1 MSNNK
6 KEKHHWGDIGIKL
19 FTTVIAG
26 VLMAWAGYVSNYTL
40 SSVSSKKE
48 SARLITELQIRRE
61 QAETNLRKD
70 VFDQTLQAFLLKDKD
85 QQSSIKGMSK
95 QLLRLELLALNFGDS
110 LSLSPLFTE
119 FYRDQKLLKIED
131 EDENSIFRDDSL
143 FRSEKGE
150 LRKRLYALARRV
162 ANTQVSSLEKHGIS
176 KTISIPLVDYDSEMT
191 CNDLI
196 LYKEHFPWPEREAQ
210 RQFSIYDENYKKD
223 MTDEEIENLFK
234 LDDNNSSV
242 SEVFDYRK
250 NQFKKEEKDART
262 LYLETLNGQRKMVL
276 QDSIRYLEVNVSNVN
291 HCKKTLKVE
300 FTIHKQ
306 PANILAEKEE
316 ILPVTSLASLTTIAN
331 ENLEKEI
338 KRDFTLDYFN
348 FPIVD
353 NTRLENNHR
362 FAIVLDDFDLKSDKP
377 HIELTAL
384 IFPSEYASLRDRPGM
399 KEARELLKSALEDDA
414 DN

>member
-6 KEKHHWGDIGIKL
+6 KEKRNWGDTGIKL

-26 VLMAWAGYVSNYTL
+26 VLMAWAGFVSNYTL

-61 QAETNLRKD
+61 QAESNLRKD

-85 QQSSIKGMSK
+85 QASSIQGMSK

-119 FYRDQKLLKIED
+119 FHRDLKLLRIED
-131 EDENSIFRDDSL
+131 EGGNSIYRNDSL
-143 FRSEKGE
+143 FRNEKGE
-150 LRKRLYALARRV
+150 LRKRLKSLARRV
-162 ANTQVSSLEKHGIS
+162 ANTQVSSLDKHGIS
-176 KTISIPLVDYDSEMT
+176 NTIKIPLVGYDPNML
-191 CNDLI
+191 CDVI
-196 LYKEHFPWPEREAQ
+196 LYKEHFPWPERDAQ
-210 RQFSIYDENYKKD
+210 RQFTIYDENYQKD
-223 MTDEEIENLFK
+223 MTDEEIIKLFK
-234 LDDNNSSV
+234 SDDNNSLL
-242 SEVFDYRK
+242 SEVFDYLK
-250 NQFKKEEKDART
+250 NPFKKEEKDAR
-262 LYLETLNGQRKMVL
+262 LIYLETLNGQRKMVL
-276 QDSIRYLEVNVSNVN
+276 QDSIRYLEVNVSNVD

-306 PANILAEKEE
+306 PANVSGEKEE
-316 ILPVTSLASLTTIAN
+316 RSPVESLASLTVIAN
-331 ENLEKEI
+331 ENLKKEV
-338 KRDFTLDYFN
+338 KRSFTLDYFN

-377 HIELTAL
+377 HIELIAL
-384 IFPSEYASLRDRPGM
+384 IFPAEYASLRDRPGM
-399 KEARELLKSALEDDA
+399 KEARELLNSALEDDT
-414 DN
+414 DD

>member
-6 KEKHHWGDIGIKL
+6 KEKRNWGDIGIKL
-19 FTTVIAG
+19 LTTIIAG
-26 VLMAWAGYVSNYTL
+26 ALMAWAGFVSNYTL

-61 QAETNLRKD
+61 QAESNLRKD

-85 QQSSIKGMSK
+85 HASTIKGMSK

-119 FYRDQKLLKIED
+119 FYRDLKLLRIED
-131 EDENSIFRDDSL
+131 EEDNSIFRNDTL
-143 FRSEKGE
+143 FRNEKGE
-150 LRKRLYALARRV
+150 LRKRLKSLARRV
-162 ANTQVSSLEKHGIS
+162 ANTQVSSLDKHGIT
-176 KTISIPLVDYDSEMT
+176 KTIKIPLVGYDPNML
-191 CNDLI
+191 CDVI
-196 LYKEHFPWPEREAQ
+196 LYKEHFPWPERDAQ
-210 RQFSIYDENYKKD
+210 RQFSIYDENYQKN
-223 MTDEEIENLFK
+223 MTDKEIINLFK
-234 LDDNNSSV
+234 SDDNNSLV

-250 NQFKKEEKDART
+250 NQFKEKEEKDAR
-262 LYLETLNGQRKMVL
+262 LIYLEILNGQRKMDL
-276 QDSIRYLEVNVSNVN
+276 QGNIRYLEVNVSNVD

-300 FTIHKQ
+300 FTIRKQ
-306 PANILAEKEE
+306 KTNVSGKKEE
-316 ILPVTSLASLTTIAN
+316 ILSVQSLANLTGIAIQ
-331 ENLEKEI
+331 NLEEEVE
-338 KRDFTLDYFN
+338 RSFTLDYFN

-362 FAIVLDDFDLKSDKP
+362 FAIVLDDFDLKSEKP
-377 HIELTAL
+377 HIELIAL
-384 IFPSEYASLRDRPGM
+384 IFPAEYASLRDRPGM